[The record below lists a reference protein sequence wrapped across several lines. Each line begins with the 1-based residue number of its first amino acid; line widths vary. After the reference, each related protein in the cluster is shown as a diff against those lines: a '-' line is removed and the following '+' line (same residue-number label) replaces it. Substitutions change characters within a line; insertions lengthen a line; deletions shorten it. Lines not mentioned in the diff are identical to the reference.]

1 MLQRQA
7 QFGKPES
14 NCLFYFSYMSNTNI
28 SAGEINWEELES
40 NKTGFGAGYQDSRQ
54 QELAD
59 LYEETLTVFA
69 ENELVT
75 GTIVGVTDRE
85 AIVNI
90 GHKSDGL
97 VSLTEF
103 RDLPELKAG
112 DQVTVYVEK
121 QEDAN
126 GQILLSRRKAMAL
139 QAWKKIEQSHQGDE
153 VIEGII
159 KRRTK
164 GGLIA
169 DIFGIEAFLPGSQID
184 VKPIRD
190 FDIYVDKKMEL
201 KVVKINYAN
210 DNVVVSHKIL
220 IEKDLEKQRLQILD
234 NLERGQV
241 LEGVVKNITN
251 FGAFVDLGGVDGLLH
266 ITDISW
272 GRISHPNEILE
283 LDQKL
288 NVVVL
293 DFDEDKKRISLGM
306 KQLQEHPWDSL
317 EAGLEV
323 GTKVN
328 GRIVNVADY
337 GAFLEIKPG
346 VEGLIHVSEMSWSQH
361 LRNPQEF
368 LSINDTVDAVI
379 LTIDREERKMSL
391 GIKQLTEDPW
401 TKEEVKTKYASGQR
415 HTGTVRNLT
424 NYGLF
429 LELEEG
435 IDGLVHISDL
445 SWTRKFKHPSEFIKV
460 NEKLEVQVLE
470 LDTEQR
476 RLALSHKHMEE
487 NPWDTFETIFTPNSV
502 HKGTLVNKN
511 DKGANIELP
520 YGVQGFSSTK
530 HLTIEETGKTAE
542 VGNSLDFKVVEFSK
556 DEQRIILS
564 HVATYRSGKEE
575 TAAPA
580 KTKKAK
586 APKGEASDETTSK
599 SKDMKK
605 SKDLETTSS
614 LGDNSA
620 LSQLKDNMKGEEGK

>member
-1 MLQRQA
+1 
-7 QFGKPES
+7 
-14 NCLFYFSYMSNTNI
+14 MSNSNI
-28 SAGEINWEELES
+28 SAGEINWDELES
-40 NKTGFGAGYQDSRQ
+40 NKTGFGSGYKDARQ

-59 LYEETLTVFA
+59 LYEETLTTFS

-97 VSLTEF
+97 VSLSEF

-153 VIEGII
+153 IIEGII

-272 GRISHPNEILE
+272 GRISHPNEVLE

-293 DFDEDKKRISLGM
+293 DFDDDKKRISLGM

-323 GTKVN
+323 GTKVE

-368 LSINDTVDAVI
+368 LSINDTVEAVI

-401 TKEEVKTKYASGQR
+401 TKDEVKTKYASGER

-460 NEKLEVQVLE
+460 GEQLDVQVLE

-476 RLALSHKHMEE
+476 RLALSHKHLEE
-487 NPWDTFETIFTPNSV
+487 NPWDTFEGIFTPNSV

-520 YGVQGFSSTK
+520 YGVQGFASTK
-530 HLTIEETGKTAE
+530 HLTLEETGKTAE
-542 VGNSLDFKVVEFSK
+542 VGENLDFKVVEFSK

-575 TAAPA
+575 AAAAPV
-580 KTKKAK
+580 KKKKATK
-586 APKGEASDETTSK
+586 EASAETASK
-599 SKDMKK
+599 SKEVKK

-620 LSQLKDNMKGEEGK
+620 LSQLKDDMTNEESK

>member
-1 MLQRQA
+1 
-7 QFGKPES
+7 
-14 NCLFYFSYMSNTNI
+14 MSNSNI
-28 SAGEINWEELES
+28 SAGEINWDELES
-40 NKTGFGAGYQDSRQ
+40 NKTGFGSGYKDARQ
-54 QELAD
+54 QQLAD
-59 LYEETLTVFA
+59 LYEETLTTFS

-75 GTIVGVTDRE
+75 GTIVGITDRE

-97 VSLTEF
+97 VSLSEF
-103 RDLPELKAG
+103 RDLPELKTG

-190 FDIYVDKKMEL
+190 FDVYVDKKMEL

-272 GRISHPNEILE
+272 GRITHPNEVLE
-283 LDQKL
+283 LDHKL

-293 DFDEDKKRISLGM
+293 DFDDDKKRISLGM

-323 GTKVN
+323 GTKVS

-401 TKEEVKTKYASGQR
+401 TKDEVKTKYASGTR

-520 YGVQGFSSTK
+520 YGVQGFASTK
-530 HLTIEETGKTAE
+530 HLTLEETGKTAE
-542 VGNSLDFKVVEFSK
+542 VGNNLDFKVVEFSK

-575 TAAPA
+575 AATATPAPA
-580 KTKKAK
+580 KKAK
-586 APKGEASDETTSK
+586 AAKGEASDETTSK
-599 SKDMKK
+599 SKEMKK

-620 LSQLKDNMKGEEGK
+620 LSQLKDDMKSDEGK